1 METVI
6 IKKRGRPIGSKP
18 KRANY
23 ELQFVDIKTGNY
35 ETVNKFNTFDDII
48 NFLQSKNIHLQ
59 KQTIQS
65 ICNNKIVN
73 DFIKVLHI

>member
-1 METVI
+1 METTVI
-6 IKKRGRPIGSKP
+6 KVRGRPKGSKP

-23 ELQFVDIKTGNY
+23 ELQFINIKTGNY
-35 ETVNKFNTFDDII
+35 ETVDKFNTFDDII
-48 NFLQSKNIHLQ
+48 NFLQSKKHTFK

-65 ICNNKIVN
+65 ICNDKIVN